1 MLADLPPDDVAVT
14 VMHTLTEETAP
25 ALEIVGRHW
34 SGVTG
39 AYAHSGRW
47 IDPEWEFD
55 DSVSPDRYLRAAQ
68 RWVEMG
74 AQIIGGCCAI
84 GPEYIR
90 LLRERLT

>member
-1 MLADLPPDDVAVT
+1 
-14 VMHTLTEETAP
+14 MHTLTEDTAP
-25 ALEIVGRHW
+25 ALEIVRRHW

-47 IDPEWEFD
+47 VDPEWEFD
-55 DSVSPDRYLRAAQ
+55 DSVSPEDYLGAAQ
-68 RWVEMG
+68 QWVAMG

-90 LLRERLT
+90 LLRERLS